1 VAYKIIADTMIGSNY
16 ASGKGIVDETIDAGN
31 SMRMDDSIRGLLP
44 DKQNDH
50 EAFDEEQS
58 IMSKKTKLANEF
70 NEPGNKKG

>member
-1 VAYKIIADTMIGSNY
+1 MIGSNY
-16 ASGKGIVDETIDAGN
+16 GSGKGIVNEIDPGE

-70 NEPGNKKG
+70 NEPGKKG